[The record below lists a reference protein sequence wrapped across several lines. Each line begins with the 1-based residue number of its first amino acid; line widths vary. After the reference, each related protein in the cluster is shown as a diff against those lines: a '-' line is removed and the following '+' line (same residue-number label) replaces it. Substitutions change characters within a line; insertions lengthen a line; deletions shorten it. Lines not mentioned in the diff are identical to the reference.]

1 VFEMAMSDVPDFD
14 VNDFNGKIIEEFRS
28 TGGKPGGM
36 FEGAPLLILHTTGA
50 KSGAERL
57 NPLAY
62 QQVGDHWAVFASKAG
77 ATTNPDWYHNVVA
90 DPTASIEIGEQT
102 IDVRARVASGE
113 ERTEIWK
120 TQKAN
125 APQFAEYERTAG
137 GREIPVVVL
146 ERA

>member
-1 VFEMAMSDVPDFD
+1 MSDATPDMHE
-14 VNDFNGKIIEEFRS
+14 FNRTIIAEFRE

-36 FEGAPLLILHTTGA
+36 FEGMPMLILHSTGA

-62 QQVGDHWAVFASKAG
+62 QSVGDHWAIFASKAG
-77 ATTNPDWYHNVVA
+77 AETNPDWFHNIVA
-90 DPTASIEIGEQT
+90 NPSVSIELGSDT
-102 IDVRARVASGE
+102 IAATARVATGE
-113 ERTEIWK
+113 ERDTIWE

-125 APQFAEYERTAG
+125 APQFAEYEQTAG
-137 GREIPVVVL
+137 DREIPVVVL

>member
-1 VFEMAMSDVPDFD
+1 MSDAAPRDP
-14 VNDFNGKIIEEFRS
+14 NSFNERIIEEFRS

-36 FEGAPLLILHTTGA
+36 FEGMPMLILHTTGA
-50 KSGAERL
+50 KSGKERL

-62 QQVGDHWAVFASKAG
+62 QNVGDHWAVFASKAG

-90 DPTASIEIGEQT
+90 DPHVSIEIGTET
-102 IDVRARVASGE
+102 VDTVARIAEGD
-113 ERTEIWK
+113 ERNRIWDA
-120 TQKAN
+120 QKAKYPN
-125 APQFAEYERTAG
+125 FAEYEQTAG